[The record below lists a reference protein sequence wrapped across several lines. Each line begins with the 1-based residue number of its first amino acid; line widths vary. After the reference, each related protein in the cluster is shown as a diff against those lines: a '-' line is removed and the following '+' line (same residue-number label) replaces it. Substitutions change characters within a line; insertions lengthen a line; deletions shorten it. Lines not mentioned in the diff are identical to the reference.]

1 MSTLNKIIKKYNQ
14 SDQHLIVK
22 DKSVANLEAD
32 IEALLTEARIDAA
45 KTIKENTEQAFIND
59 MQVVEI
65 FRAKD
70 GKVTSI
76 TNTICQDYVEQL
88 IAKKEGLCN

>member
-32 IEALLTEARIDAA
+32 IEALLTEARIDELKHVYPESDYELNDLVMSVADRI
-45 KTIKENTEQAFIND
+45 KQLKEN
-59 MQVVEI
+59 
-65 FRAKD
+65 K
-70 GKVTSI
+70 
-76 TNTICQDYVEQL
+76 
-88 IAKKEGLCN
+88 